1 MPHHTLKSW
10 RTYLGTTIR
19 DDIDALRKRA
29 SIAFRKAES
38 QKESHSQIPVP
49 LKSPKFN
56 DFDSEEPSNEVV
68 PSPPTPTAPPLDVDQ
83 SKEQDLRIVS
93 NYFAFGG
100 GDEEGQEPSAIWARL
115 TSQVSQ

>member
-10 RTYLGTTIR
+10 RTYIGITIR

-29 SIAFRKAES
+29 SIAFRKAQS
-38 QKESHSQIPVP
+38 QKEWQSQTPAP

-68 PSPPTPTAPPLDVDQ
+68 PSSPTPTAPPQDIDQ
-83 SKEQDLRIVS
+83 SKEQDLRIVA